1 MGSRTPRMTEIDVND
16 TKIEVRL
23 PLPLDVAASI
33 TSAFGCLWPNAV
45 IETKASNSGYLTMR
59 IPHDDR
65 CETKRAATKIRAAKT
80 YLESEIE
87 ACVRGF
93 HKDGSMRADA
103 TAYLGRTMGA
113 AARAAFED
121 NEAAINYIEMTVH
134 DPETNRAFVIAAAKS
149 AEQTP
154 SALHKA
160 ALARIEVLE
169 EQMTECGECR

>member
-1 MGSRTPRMTEIDVND
+1 MSDINVDD

-45 IETKASNSGYLTMR
+45 IDTKASNSGYLTMR

-65 CETKRAATKIRAAKT
+65 CKTKRAATKIRAAKT

-93 HKDGSMRADA
+93 DTDGSMRADA
-103 TAYLGRTMGA
+103 TAYLGHTMGA

-121 NEAAINYIEMTVH
+121 NAEAINYLEMTVQ
-134 DPETNRAFVIAAAKS
+134 DRDTNKVYVITAARS
-149 AEQTP
+149 ESQTP
-154 SALHKA
+154 SALHKQ
-160 ALARIEVLE
+160 ALSRIAELE
-169 EQMTECGECR
+169 SRITEMEGSK